1 LSKPYCSLVFRGQQ
15 YILMLQTFLENCFF
29 IAKKFLF
36 STDPYIQTGGVYIL
50 YALYYKQ
57 PIKEWVKIRLT
68 RAEADK
74 MVEIVEVHK
83 SYNSLDLVFIYHKMR
98 KDGAFQYCAL
108 VQPVGLEAR
117 FLRRYD
123 LSNEELQRTSSTNDP
138 LRKFK
143 ELMEEDPDLVQL
155 EETDEEYQK
164 LVNKYKVKNEK
175 LFVFPTQIGQEL
187 KRAYSNVFNIDL
199 EDDEERA
206 RLKEVKSRAMSNMNA
221 TYRGE
226 KAVLT
231 AASLEAPSTSK

>member
-1 LSKPYCSLVFRGQQ
+1 
-15 YILMLQTFLENCFF
+15 
-29 IAKKFLF
+29 
-36 STDPYIQTGGVYIL
+36 
-50 YALYYKQ
+50 
-57 PIKEWVKIRLT
+57 
-68 RAEADK
+68 
-74 MVEIVEVHK
+74 
-83 SYNSLDLVFIYHKMR
+83 MR

-175 LFVFPTQIGQEL
+175 LFVCF
-187 KRAYSNVFNIDL
+187 R
-199 EDDEERA
+199 R
-206 RLKEVKSRAMSNMNA
+206 KSGKN
-221 TYRGE
+221 
-226 KAVLT
+226 
-231 AASLEAPSTSK
+231 